1 MIINPII
8 TELLNKRGIC
18 SEEDIEEFLSEKPQ
32 KTYDPF
38 LLLNMEAGVDLIMS
52 AIKANKHICIYGDYD
67 ADGITAT
74 SLMMQVL
81 SEATDNLS
89 YYIPSRFDE
98 GYGLNK
104 DAIKTIKDDGA
115 GMILTVDCGS
125 VSADEVEYA
134 KELGLDILITDH
146 HTITD
151 TVADCLLINPKQKN
165 CPYPFKELAGVGVA
179 FKLAKALET
188 KGVVSHEVLGKVLD
202 LVAIGTIGDIVPLLD
217 ENRTLAKYGL
227 RALNI
232 SNRIGLNALIR
243 GVSLHKGSIKS
254 EEIAF
259 GIVPH
264 LNAAGR
270 MEDASFAVKLMCTGD
285 EAKAAAGVSKLVSC
299 NSERKRVQEETYKAC
314 MKQIEAE
321 AKQDYEARAEARQDY
336 EAKAHAEKEKQSCYV
351 IYAGDAHEGITGI
364 VAGKIKDYYNRPAI
378 VVTPSGEYYKGTGR
392 SIEGINLYDL
402 LKKYEDYFI
411 KFGGHSAACGFLM
424 KKENF
429 GDLKEGLN
437 RDVAEILAQNPILA
451 CKDFSGEIKTSIS
464 RVSLDLLEQIERLAP
479 FGCKNKRPTFIFEN
493 VFVED
498 LRLMGD
504 DGSHAGFVIRD
515 NEGSSLRCVLFRRA
529 AEYNEVLR
537 AGKAVSVTGIV
548 ECREWK
554 GNRNLQLIVEGII

>member
-1 MIINPII
+1 MKINPII

-18 SEEDIEEFLSEKPQ
+18 SEEDIEEFLSDKPQ

-52 AIKANKHICIYGDYD
+52 AIKGNKHICIYGDYD

-104 DAIKTIKDDGA
+104 DAIKAIKESGA
-115 GMILTVDCGS
+115 GMIITVDCGS

-188 KGVVSHEVLGKVLD
+188 KGVVSHQVLGKVLD

-314 MKQIEAE
+314 MKQIEDEERVLQAAE
-321 AKQDYEARAEARQDY
+321 TG
-336 EAKAHAEKEKQSCYV
+336 KAKQSCYV
-351 IYAGDAHEGITGI
+351 IFAGDAHEGITGI
-364 VAGKIKDYYNRPAI
+364 VAGKIKDYYNRPTI

-392 SIEGINLYDL
+392 SIEGINIYDL
-402 LKKYEDYFI
+402 LKKYEEYFI
-411 KFGGHSAACGFLM
+411 KFGGHAAACGFLM

-429 GDLKEGLN
+429 EDLKRGLN
-437 RDVAEILAQNPILA
+437 HDVAEILAQNPILA

-464 RVSLDLLEQIERLAP
+464 GINLDLLEQIERMAP
-479 FGCKNKRPTFIFEN
+479 FGCKNKRPTFVFEN

-498 LRLMGD
+498 LRLMGE
-504 DGSHAGFVIRD
+504 DGSHAGFAIRD
-515 NEGSSLRCVLFRRA
+515 NEGDRLRCVLFRKA

-537 AGKAVSVTGIV
+537 AGKAVSVMGAV

-554 GNRNLQLIVEGII
+554 GNKNIQLIVEGIL